1 MMWIRLA
8 MVLSACVLMGLT
20 LLREDSHSGKEKEAV
35 AHTKDAIRHIE
46 EFVKGTGD
54 AHAQDAL
61 QHAREA
67 IMRAEESIM
76 HAEMAGKQPEGK
88 KKGE

>member
-1 MMWIRLA
+1 MERDHEPGEPVLRRDGRATAERRSATIEKNRTMMWIRLA

-54 AHAQDAL
+54 AHA
-61 QHAREA
+61 
-67 IMRAEESIM
+67 
-76 HAEMAGKQPEGK
+76 
-88 KKGE
+88 